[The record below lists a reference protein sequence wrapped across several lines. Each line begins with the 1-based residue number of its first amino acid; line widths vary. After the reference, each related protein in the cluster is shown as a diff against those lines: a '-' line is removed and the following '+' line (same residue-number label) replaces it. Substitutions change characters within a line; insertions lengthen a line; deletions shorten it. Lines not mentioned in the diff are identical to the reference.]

1 MSDQIFKI
9 NIKNSAVE
17 VHQCYRTSAHF
28 SEGPIFWGPK
38 TFRVCITLLA
48 SFLVTATVTT
58 RKMDKRNTELQGMAF
73 ILTMDECPSCGCL
86 FFSSLR
92 CSQKGIYTYINWL
105 LVVVYVSR
113 RSSLTETTLLGT
125 NRDNRVAKAAFL
137 SAKKRDMFL
146 FLSTKKKHDQECNE
160 ARFLSMKH

>member
-1 MSDQIFKI
+1 
-9 NIKNSAVE
+9 
-17 VHQCYRTSAHF
+17 
-28 SEGPIFWGPK
+28 
-38 TFRVCITLLA
+38 
-48 SFLVTATVTT
+48 
-58 RKMDKRNTELQGMAF
+58 MAF
-73 ILTMDECPSCGCL
+73 LTMDECPSCGCL
-86 FFSSLR
+86 NFFIR

-146 FLSTKKKHDQECNE
+146 FLSTKKTRPGVQRGMFFEHETLKSKQKNTMRV
-160 ARFLSMKH
+160 AKSMCVKVCLKVTREPTLQV